1 MATSSTVDN
10 HLVRD
15 RVTWLHYAQQGALG
29 YFQFGF
35 GPSVLLFREE
45 SGVSNTVAGLY
56 GPAQAVGA
64 VVGGV
69 LFPHL
74 TRRMSLGAVLSIGL
88 TGIAAGV
95 AMFCLAPTVTGT
107 LVAASVTM
115 MFGIL
120 VLSGVSTGLSTH
132 HGTAGG
138 AAMSES
144 NAVAAG
150 MGFVA
155 PLLLNLAVEAGL
167 GWRMA
172 MGVAIVFAG
181 VMAVVTAMTV
191 VASRGQ
197 QVTVAKQALHGR
209 LPRRYWLAWGCLLA
223 AMSVEMTLLLWVP
236 VQLREQTGLS
246 SGDAAIGISAVLGG
260 MIAGRLAGGRVAARV
275 PLVPLMFTTLAVAAA
290 GFFVFWSA
298 TTASVAIGGL
308 VLCGLGVALHFPL
321 GVAITMQASESQYE
335 LAMSRNSYA
344 AALSFGVVPSLC
356 GALAD
361 LVGIKWAF
369 GLVPACLLIAA
380 VTLAQLVRVSPVSAV
395 STVPRVR
402 TLEHA

>member
-1 MATSSTVDN
+1 MATSSTVDGQF
-10 HLVRD
+10 VRD

-35 GPSVLLFREE
+35 GPAVLLFREE

-64 VVGGV
+64 VIGGI

-74 TRRMSLGAVLSIGL
+74 TRRMSLGSVLSVGL
-88 TGIAAGV
+88 SGIAAGV
-95 AMFCLAPTVTGT
+95 AMFCLVPTVTGT
-107 LVAASVTM
+107 LVAAAVTM

-120 VLSGVSTGLSTH
+120 VLSGVSTGLSSH
-132 HGTAGG
+132 HGEASG

-144 NAVAAG
+144 NAMAAG

-155 PLLLNLAVEAGL
+155 PLLLNVAVEAGL
-167 GWRMA
+167 GWRLA
-172 MGVAIVFAG
+172 MGLAIVFAG
-181 VMAVVTAMTV
+181 VMALVTV
-191 VASRGQ
+191 LRGQ
-197 QVTVAKQALHGR
+197 QVTVATQSLHGR

-223 AMSVEMTLLLWVP
+223 AMSVEMTLMLWVP
-236 VQLREQTGLS
+236 VQLRAQTGLS
-246 SGDAAIGISAVLGG
+246 SEAAAIGISAVLAG
-260 MIAGRLAGGRVAARV
+260 MIAGRMAGGRVAVRV
-275 PLVPLMFTTLAVAAA
+275 PAVPLMFATLGLAAA

-298 TTASVAIGGL
+298 SSPSVAIGGL

-321 GVAITMQASESQYE
+321 GVAITMQASEGQFA

-380 VTLAQLVRVSPVSAV
+380 VALAQLVRVSSPAV
-395 STVPRVR
+395 SNVPRRVR
-402 TLEHA
+402 ALESV

>member
-74 TRRMSLGAVLSIGL
+74 TRRMSLGSVLAIGL

-132 HGTAGG
+132 HGATGG

-144 NAVAAG
+144 NAASAG

-181 VMAVVTAMTV
+181 VMAVVTV
-191 VASRGQ
+191 VASRGR
-197 QVTVAKQALHGR
+197 QVSVATQAVHGR

-223 AMSVEMTLLLWVP
+223 AMSVEMTLLLWIP
-236 VQLREQTGLS
+236 VQLRAQTGLS
-246 SGDAAIGISAVLGG
+246 AEDAAIGISAVLGG
-260 MIAGRLAGGRVAARV
+260 MIAGRLAGGRVATRV
-275 PLVPLMFTTLAVAAA
+275 PLVPLMFATLAVAGA

-308 VLCGLGVALHFPL
+308 VLCGIGVALHFPL
-321 GVAITMQASESQYE
+321 GVAITMQASDNQPE

-369 GLVPACLLIAA
+369 GLVPACLLIAT
-380 VTLAQLVRVSPVSAV
+380 VTLAQLVRVSPVSAA
-395 STVPRVR
+395 STTAPRVR